1 MNHKKPSTNRL
12 SRKIC
17 ALIRDFLLVS
27 RAVIRLIGVKEFK
40 NERLANYYGEGAMI
54 NKHLGDHVTESRKS
68 PLFWKLQIGGW
79 IAYTLLAGIV
89 TWILLTYGAIS
100 ETHYVKIYSLILSSS
115 VFGFLITSSLR
126 TLLIRIHSK
135 RWHPT
140 ILLVFVCIS
149 SILLTTVEYQLM
161 IWVPLLCHSLDGL
174 RNIRLLDTSFI
185 NVGFLW
191 EAFIFFIW
199 QAVYFGASLWSD
211 SIELISR
218 QQRSELALLR
228 SQMQPHF
235 LFNALTAVMAVS
247 NDKKKVEE
255 LTQSLADYLR
265 FSLSKSD
272 EDSSPLGDELEALEN
287 YLHVEKIRFAE
298 NLNCQIDADQEARAF
313 LVPSQLVQPLLENAI
328 KYGQQTSPMPLS
340 ILIHARRAGANLQLF
355 VENTGSWVET
365 SVSSRDQGMGIGI
378 GNLRRRLQL
387 LYGERA
393 SLTYE
398 HSPEWVRAMVTLPII
413 KV

>member
-1 MNHKKPSTNRL
+1 MF
-12 SRKIC
+12 RKIC

-40 NERLANYYGEGAMI
+40 NERRANYYGEGAMI

-79 IAYTLLAGIV
+79 IAYTLLGGIV
-89 TWILLTYGAIS
+89 AWFLLTYGTIPAA
-100 ETHYVKIYSLILSSS
+100 HYVEIYSLILCSS
-115 VFGFLITSSLR
+115 VLGFLITSTLR
-126 TLLIRIHSK
+126 PLLIGIHSK

-149 SILLTTVEYQLM
+149 SILLATVEHQLV
-161 IWVPLLCHSLDGL
+161 IRVPYLRHSLDSL
-174 RNIRLLDTSFI
+174 KNTRLLDTGFT

-191 EAFIFFIW
+191 ESFIFFMW

-218 QQRSELALLR
+218 QQKSELSLLR
-228 SQMQPHF
+228 YQLQPHF

-247 NDKKKVEE
+247 GDKVKVEE

-265 FSLSKSD
+265 FSLNKRND
-272 EDSSPLGDELEALEN
+272 DYSPLGEELEALEN

-298 NLNCQIDADQEARAF
+298 KLEYRIDADQEARASN
-313 LVPSQLVQPLLENAI
+313 VPSHLVQPLVENAI
-328 KYGQQTSPMPLS
+328 KYGQQTSPLPLS
-340 ILIHARRAGANLQLF
+340 ILIQVKRCDDLLQLT
-355 VENTGSWVET
+355 VENTGAWVEP
-365 SVSSRDQGMGIGI
+365 SASSRDRGMGIGVH
-378 GNLRRRLQL
+378 NLQRRLQL
-387 LYGERA
+387 LFGDRA
-393 SLTYE
+393 SLIYE
-398 HSPEWVRAMVTLPII
+398 RSSQLVRAMVTLPII
-413 KV
+413 RS